1 MEYLALVAAILIAN
15 ALPAFAPPT
24 WTILIFFLINYDL
37 NPIALV
43 ILGVTSATVGRGFLA
58 WYFRKFA
65 HLVPT
70 RFSKNMEFAGRY
82 FQKDSGKKYAI
93 LALFLLS
100 PISSAQLFEAAGFMK
115 TVALKPLLAAFAVGR
130 TVSYTTY
137 VSGAAVLAAS
147 NFGDVIIHELRSPL
161 AIATQI
167 AMIIGLVALGSVDWK
182 KRLKR

>member
-1 MEYLALVAAILIAN
+1 VEYLALVAAILIAN

-82 FQKDSGKKYAI
+82 FQKDSRKKYAI

-115 TVALKPLLAAFAVGR
+115 TVALKPLLAAFAIGR
-130 TVSYTTY
+130 TVSYSTY